1 MKQKMKWLMG
11 ALCVAG
17 SCGALAGS
25 QPPVASKPNILFVLI
40 DDLGWTD
47 AGCLGSDFYETPNM
61 DRLFKQGM
69 SFSSCYM
76 AGPICSPSRACLN
89 LGQYPARYDYNAVR
103 EAVLK
108 RAKRNTKL
116 LGPLPGDSVPADGL
130 TLPRLMQQAGYDTV
144 SIGKWHVGGPEKTK
158 PLEFGYQ
165 QHLWRPLGRDPDD
178 MKNIDWITD
187 AAIGYLEKR
196 SDADKPFF
204 MYLAHYAIH
213 HDYYAED
220 SLIQK
225 YEDKL
230 APGMKHNYP
239 LYAANLEHL
248 DNGIGR
254 LMDALDRMGLRDD
267 TLVVFT
273 SDNGGRTAKI
283 DYRQAT
289 SNEPLKQGKHTL
301 YEGGVRVPML
311 VRWPGRIKAGSTC
324 DFPVHGVDFMPTL
337 AHIGGMDPTTIDGLD
352 GASFKSAL
360 FGKKPVMNRRHDG
373 LYWYYPNYIIEL
385 SPGPKTYTMVI
396 RPWGAVRIG
405 DWKLVWFF
413 EDENLAELYNV
424 AEDIGEHTNLA
435 FKHPEKVAELKK
447 KFFAWLADTG
457 AALPKPNPD
466 YDPTRPDAL
475 LQASQ
480 DTR

>member
-1 MKQKMKWLMG
+1 MNQLKKIAASLIG
-11 ALCVAG
+11 TVV
-17 SCGALAGS
+17 SCSAFAATR
-25 QPPVASKPNILFVLI
+25 PPEPEQPNILFVLI

-61 DRLFKQGM
+61 DRLFSQGM
-69 SFSSCYM
+69 SFSSAYM
-76 AGPICSPSRACLN
+76 AAPICSPSRACIN
-89 LGQYPARYDYNAVR
+89 LGRYPARYDYNAVR

-116 LGPLPGDSVPADGL
+116 IGPLPDDSVPSDGL

-144 SIGKWHVGGPEKTK
+144 SVGKWHVGGPEKTK

-165 QHLWRPLGRDPDD
+165 QHLWRPVGKDPDD

-187 AAIGYLEKR
+187 AAIGWLEKR
-196 SDADKPFF
+196 TDADKPFF

-220 SLIQK
+220 SLVQK
-225 YEDKL
+225 YEEML

-254 LMDALDRMGLRDD
+254 LMDALEHMGLDEN
-267 TLVVFT
+267 TVVIFA

-283 DYRQAT
+283 DYQQAT

-301 YEGGVRVPML
+301 YEGGVRVPLL
-311 VRWPGRIKAGSTC
+311 VRWPGVVEAGSTC
-324 DFPVHGVDFMPTL
+324 SLPIHGVDFMPTL
-337 AHIGGMDPTTIDGLD
+337 GHIAGLNPDAIEGMD
-352 GASFKSAL
+352 GASFMPAL
-360 FGKKPVMNRRHDG
+360 FGKEPAMDRVHDG

-385 SPGPKTYTMVI
+385 SPGPKTYTMII

-424 AEDIGEHTNLA
+424 AEDLGEHTNLA
-435 FKHPEKVAELKK
+435 FKHPEKVAELKEK
-447 KFFAWLADTG
+447 LFAWLADTG
-457 AALPKPNPD
+457 AALPMPNPD

-475 LQASQ
+475 LQVSQ